1 MLPQTRVWTRDEM
14 MERVALFKDLIGN
27 KGGLPDSHLPEAEKE
42 IFNVI
47 GFQPPPGEGEGG
59 GMVNSPVGADA
70 ARNSAIRISEGF
82 NMGFARCKPGC
93 GPLMHN
99 HDTNET
105 FMPVSGKWRCAWNEG
120 DDYEY
125 IDAGPCDVISF
136 PPGVMRRFECI
147 EPAEGEETA
156 LIMFVVAGNAPANE
170 FSEAARK
177 RMAEVPVPI

>member
-1 MLPQTRVWTRDEM
+1 
-14 MERVALFKDLIGN
+14 
-27 KGGLPDSHLPEAEKE
+27 
-42 IFNVI
+42 
-47 GFQPPPGEGEGG
+47 
-59 GMVNSPVGADA
+59 MVNSPVGADA

-99 HDTNET
+99 HYTNET

-136 PPGVMRRFECI
+136 PAGVMRRFECI
-147 EPAEGEETA
+147 EAADGEETA
-156 LIMFVVAGNAPANE
+156 LIMFVVAGDAPANE
-170 FSEAARK
+170 FSDTARK
-177 RMAEVPVPI
+177 RMAEVPVPD